1 METKHTPGP
10 WVFIGECEPLG
21 GNSSQRGSAFQ
32 VWEDMNDRGRIIAEV
47 VSTEDESIGVTEG
60 IANARLIAAAP
71 ELLEAC
77 RRLLVLHKYLN
88 EHQTKGQPAP
98 QAGLN
103 DQAFAAMCSARFAIA
118 KATGLHPAHA

>member
-1 METKHTPGP
+1 METKHTSGP

-21 GNSSQRGSAFQ
+21 GNDSKRGSAFQ
-32 VWEDMNDRGRIIAEV
+32 VWEDMDDRGRVIAEV

-77 RRLLVLHKYLN
+77 KMQLAEITGGAEYPESLAGITGGLCEYRAHAADVLR
-88 EHQTKGQPAP
+88 AV
-98 QAGLN
+98 
-103 DQAFAAMCSARFAIA
+103 IA
-118 KATGLHPAHA
+118 KATTTPVHA